1 MLLLEGYTVDEPW
14 VWAIILL
21 LAVLLF
27 GSKRLPDAAR
37 GIGRS
42 LRIFKAETKGLL
54 TDDQQAPAAAAP
66 QQLAAPAPVAPP
78 QAVVPQAVVPQAA
91 VPQATVPQATVPT
104 PAPVETPAPVAVP
117 VTGAD
122 KPDPQ

>member
-1 MLLLEGYTVDEPW
+1 VDEPW

-54 TDDQQAPAAAAP
+54 TDDPQAPAAPVAPP
-66 QQLAAPAPVAPP
+66 QQIAAPAPVAP
-78 QAVVPQAVVPQAA
+78 QAA
-91 VPQATVPQATVPT
+91 VPP

>member
-1 MLLLEGYTVDEPW
+1 LLLLEDYTVDEPW

-54 TDDQQAPAAAAP
+54 TDDEQAAAAKAP
-66 QQLAAPAPVAPP
+66 QQIAAPAPVAPP
-78 QAVVPQAVVPQAA
+78 VAVVPQAVVPQA
-91 VPQATVPQATVPT
+91 TV
-104 PAPVETPAPVAVP
+104 PAPVETPVAVP

-122 KPDPQ
+122 QPDPQ

>member
-1 MLLLEGYTVDEPW
+1 LLLLEDYTVDEPW

-42 LRIFKAETKGLL
+42 LRIFKAETKGLM
-54 TDDQQAPAAAAP
+54 TDDVT
-66 QQLAAPAPVAPP
+66 PAPVAPVQQIAP
-78 QAVVPQAVVPQAA
+78 PVAPPVAVVPQAVVPQA
-91 VPQATVPQATVPT
+91 VV

-122 KPDPQ
+122 QPDPQ

>member
-1 MLLLEGYTVDEPW
+1 MDEPW

-54 TDDQQAPAAAAP
+54 TDDQQAPAAPVAPP
-66 QQLAAPAPVAPP
+66 QQIAAPAPVTAP
-78 QAVVPQAVVPQAA
+78 VPVAPQAA
-91 VPQATVPQATVPT
+91 VPT

-117 VTGAD
+117 VTGVD